1 VRRFDFVTDKD
12 YILNDTPCAPH
23 TLSMVH
29 HLELT
34 FSRDD
39 IRCAGTLKWSLP
51 RIAPLKY
58 QLLLCRDH
66 LWTYNSQYKYSSN
79 IDSLHLPPFSHTYP
93 GPSSIPH
100 SPTLSRSL
108 LRMHLWLESVHDI
121 TGFCSTSSSS
131 SSSQRVMNANAFRV
145 SG

>member
-1 VRRFDFVTDKD
+1 MSNAPTPATNVATLTHDED

-39 IRCAGTLKWSLP
+39 I
-51 RIAPLKY
+51 
-58 QLLLCRDH
+58 
-66 LWTYNSQYKYSSN
+66 SS
-79 IDSLHLPPFSHTYP
+79 
-93 GPSSIPH
+93 
-100 SPTLSRSL
+100 